1 VQDFRKLAVWHN
13 ACDVAV
19 IVYRLTASYPSAERY
34 GPVAQLRSS
43 AISVSSNIA
52 EGCGRRGAGELSR
65 FLEIAI
71 GSCSELESQ
80 LSQRLG
86 YLLDEPGALE
96 AVTRLKKQVIKLQQ
110 RVDQRR

>member
-1 VQDFRKLAVWHN
+1 LAVWHN

-34 GPVAQLRSS
+34 GLVAQLRSS

-80 LSQRLG
+80 LIVSQRLG
-86 YLLDEPGALE
+86 YLLEEPGGAALV
-96 AVTRLKKQVIKLQQ
+96 AVTRLKRQVIKLQQ